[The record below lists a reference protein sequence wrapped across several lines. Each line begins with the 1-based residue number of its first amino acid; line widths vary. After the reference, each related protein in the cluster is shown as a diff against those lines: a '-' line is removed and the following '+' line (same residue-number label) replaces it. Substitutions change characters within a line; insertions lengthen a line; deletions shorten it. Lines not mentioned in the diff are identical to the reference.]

1 MKENN
6 YILIN
11 ANIIDVEGGGK
22 FKGSLEIEGHFIK
35 RIYFADET
43 LPFMRKIDMEGKYII
58 PGLLDMHCHIQEKFA
73 PQFVASGVTTVR
85 NAAGNIMQ
93 ISGLIE
99 ASEQA
104 PTPRVYSADRMID
117 GHPGLWGPTSF
128 GNLVTDDPEE
138 AKREVVR
145 QVRAGAKFI
154 KVYGLLKKEVMAA
167 VVEEAKKYSL
177 EVSCDLI
184 HSKEV
189 SALDAAE
196 LGVTWFE
203 HASGFAQA
211 LYPGWYPTTHQP
223 HWKLID
229 WKRPDYEEIRE
240 ICKQMVKFNV
250 KLCPTLVINDQIDKY
265 PEFWTPKN
273 EVVKSLEEKDGLA
286 EHWRRL
292 SKESD
297 TLKEQI
303 GFLNHF
309 NKVVTKTF
317 FDLGGTVV
325 AGTDTPALIW
335 TFPGMALHRE
345 LEIFVEIGFTEMEAL
360 KTATIHAAKS
370 IGLDHLGTIAE
381 GKIADLVILNKN
393 PLENIKHTK
402 EINLI
407 IKGGKLYTSSE
418 ILEHIPDSEYL
429 RNRYREFEGKFKAT
443 MENG

>member
-1 MKENN
+1 M
-6 YILIN
+6 N
-11 ANIIDVEGGGK
+11 ANIIDVEGGEI
-22 FKGSLEIEGHFIK
+22 FKGSLEIDGLFIK
-35 RIYFADET
+35 KIYFTDET
-43 LPFMRKIDMEGKYII
+43 LPLIRKVNMEGKYII
-58 PGLLDMHCHIQEKFA
+58 PGLLDMHCHIQEGFA

-85 NAAGNIMQ
+85 NTAGNIMQ
-93 ISGLIE
+93 IGNLIE

-138 AKREVVR
+138 AKREVLR
-145 QVRAGAKFI
+145 QVMAGAKFI
-154 KVYGLLKKEVMAA
+154 KVYGLLKKDVMAA
-167 VVEEAKKYSL
+167 VVDEAKKYSL

-196 LGVTWFE
+196 LGVAWFE

-223 HWKLID
+223 HRKHID
-229 WKRPDYEEIRE
+229 WNRPDYTRIQEL
-240 ICKQMVKFNV
+240 CKKMVKFNV
-250 KLCPTLVINDQIDKY
+250 KLCPTLVINDQIEKY
-265 PEFWTPKN
+265 PNFWNPKN

-297 TLKEQI
+297 ILKEQI

-317 FDLGGTVV
+317 FDLGGTIV

-345 LEIFVEIGFTEMEAL
+345 LEIFVEIGLTEMEAL

-370 IGLDHLGTIAE
+370 IGLDNLGTIAE
-381 GKIADLVILNKN
+381 GKIADLVILNMN
-393 PLENIKHTK
+393 PVENIKHTK

-407 IKGGKLYTSSE
+407 IKGGKLYTLSE
-418 ILEHIPDSEYL
+418 ILEYIPDNEYL
-429 RNRYREFEGKFKAT
+429 LNSYRKFEEKFKAT